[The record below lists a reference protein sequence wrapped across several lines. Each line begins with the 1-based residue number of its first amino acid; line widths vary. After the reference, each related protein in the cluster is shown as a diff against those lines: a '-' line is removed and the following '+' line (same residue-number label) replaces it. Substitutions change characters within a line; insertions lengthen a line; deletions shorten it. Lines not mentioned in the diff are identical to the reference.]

1 VVQKLLFF
9 KIHSWK
15 IIIIWVLNCN
25 LHNTSLSF
33 CCVWTLIA
41 DTFPISFIPVSVAS
55 IMQLSTL
62 LHTILTAF
70 VKFKLSV
77 NVGIKVANASLD
89 DTEES
94 GVSNNASNGE
104 TDP

>member
-1 VVQKLLFF
+1 M
-9 KIHSWK
+9 
-15 IIIIWVLNCN
+15 
-25 LHNTSLSF
+25 
-33 CCVWTLIA
+33 
-41 DTFPISFIPVSVAS
+41 PVSVAS

-77 NVGIKVANASLD
+77 NVGMKVVNASLD

>member
-1 VVQKLLFF
+1 M
-9 KIHSWK
+9 
-15 IIIIWVLNCN
+15 
-25 LHNTSLSF
+25 
-33 CCVWTLIA
+33 
-41 DTFPISFIPVSVAS
+41 PVSVAS

-62 LHTILTAF
+62 LHAILTAF

-77 NVGIKVANASLD
+77 NVGMKVVNASLD

-94 GVSNNASNGE
+94 GVSNNVSDGE

>member
-1 VVQKLLFF
+1 
-9 KIHSWK
+9 
-15 IIIIWVLNCN
+15 
-25 LHNTSLSF
+25 
-33 CCVWTLIA
+33 
-41 DTFPISFIPVSVAS
+41 
-55 IMQLSTL
+55 MQLSTL

-94 GVSNNASNGE
+94 GVSNNVSNGE